1 MSLGSKIGFT
11 LLFYIIR
18 IYSWTLR
25 FNAVYLSDEFNNN
38 KKKVFAFWHGQLLP
52 SVLFYKN
59 TQTVGIVSKSK
70 DGDIADFF
78 LKKLGYK
85 TVRGSSSRGGS
96 EALMNA
102 ANLMEKGF
110 NAAVT
115 VDGPK
120 GPKFSVK
127 PGVMYLAKKTRG
139 EIIPVVCSVKWYKRF
154 SSWDNFILPAPFS
167 KINIYF
173 GKNVQVA
180 ESMDRETINSEIKTL
195 RKEMLELTRVYSK
208 DFL

>member
-1 MSLGSKIGFT
+1 MSLGSKVALT
-11 LLFYIIR
+11 LLFFIIR

-38 KKKVFAFWHGQLLP
+38 KKKVFAVWHGQLLP
-52 SVLFYKN
+52 LVLFYKN
-59 TQTVGIVSKSK
+59 TGTVAIVSKSK

-78 LKKLGYK
+78 LKRLDYK
-85 TVRGSSSRGGS
+85 TVRGSSSRGGN

-102 ANLMEKGF
+102 AALMENGL

-127 PGVMYLAKKTRG
+127 PGVIYLAKKACG
-139 EIIPVVCSVKWYKRF
+139 EIIPVICSVKWYKRF

-173 GKNVQVA
+173 GEKIQVA
-180 ESMDRETINSEIKTL
+180 EVMDRETINYEATVL
-195 RKEMLELTRVYSK
+195 REKMLELTRVYSK